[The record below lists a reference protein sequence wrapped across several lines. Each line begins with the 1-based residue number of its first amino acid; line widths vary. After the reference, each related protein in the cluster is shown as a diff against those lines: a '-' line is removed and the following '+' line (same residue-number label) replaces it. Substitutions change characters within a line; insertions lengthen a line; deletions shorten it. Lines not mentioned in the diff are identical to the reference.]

1 MTDLPDEN
9 FPLPDETQSAGLFE
23 DFPQTVT
30 PTVEKSYRVLARKY
44 RPQNFDDL
52 IGQEAMVRTMR
63 NAFAMGRVAHAFML
77 TGVRGVGKT
86 TTARIIA
93 RALNCVGEDGQGGP
107 TADPC
112 GVCPNCKAIL
122 ADRHPDV
129 LEIDAASHTGVDD
142 VREII
147 EGSRFRPLQARM
159 KVYIIDEVHMLSR
172 NAFNALLKTLEEPPE
187 QVTFIFATTEIR
199 KVPVTVLSRCQRFDL
214 RRVPQEQLQDHFAK
228 LAELENVSIAP
239 EAINLIAR
247 AADGSVRDGLSLLD
261 QAIAQRDGDAD
272 AEQIEASTVSE
283 MLGFADRALVFDLFK
298 AMMAG
303 KPDQVLE
310 LTDQAY
316 ASGADLG
323 VLLTDLLDLV
333 HLLSRIKSVPA
344 LRNSAELS
352 ELERV
357 QGGELS
363 DKLSVPVL
371 GRTWQ
376 MLLKGTREVDMAPN
390 RKAAVEMV
398 LIRLCYV
405 SDLPSPDELIKQ
417 IKNGGGTP
425 QMGGGKPPAPASPSA
440 SSTASLSASVQGG
453 GDAFLYAVGQ
463 NSAVSSG
470 YSQGEVAQA
479 YAVPEVQEEAEP
491 AHKKTTWQTWR
502 EVVVFVKEKQERLL
516 HAHLR
521 NLVHLVKFAPPMIE
535 FRVED
540 KAPNNLA
547 QQLSKLLNTYSTQRW
562 TIVLSQHQGE
572 PSLMEQEAIQAEADL
587 KEVGQDPFILGILK
601 IFPGAKLGN
610 LVNPQLDEYGL
621 FPEDIPS
628 MDDDDGAMRFDED
641 IPPYDP
647 DE

>member
-1 MTDLPDEN
+1 MTDLPDDN

-23 DFPQTVT
+23 DLPQAA
-30 PTVEKSYRVLARKY
+30 PKVEKSYRVLARKY

-93 RALNCVGEDGQGGP
+93 RALNCVGEDGNGGP

-122 ADRHPDV
+122 VDRHPDV

-214 RRVPQEQLQDHFAK
+214 RRVPQEQLQDHFTK

-261 QAIAQRDGDAD
+261 QAIAQKDDENGAG
-272 AEQIEASTVSE
+272 QIEASTVSE
-283 MLGFADRALVFDLFK
+283 MLGFADRALVFDLFT
-298 AMMAG
+298 AMMLG

-323 VLLTDLLDLV
+323 VLLADLLDLV

-357 QGGELS
+357 QGGELA

-376 MLLKGTREVDMAPN
+376 MLLKGIREVDMAPN

-417 IKNGGGTP
+417 FKNGGGNPTT
-425 QMGGGKPPAPASPSA
+425 GASKNISSK
-440 SSTASLSASVQGG
+440 SSTPTLSSSAQGSG
-453 GDAFLYAVGQ
+453 EAFLYAVGQ
-463 NSAVSSG
+463 NGAVSTG
-470 YSQGEVAQA
+470 YSQPKAAQA
-479 YAVPEVQEEAEP
+479 HAVPEVQENIEP
-491 AHKKTTWQTWR
+491 VQEKTTWYSWR

-521 NLVHLVKFAPPMIE
+521 NSVHLVKFAPPMIE

-540 KAPNNLA
+540 KAPNNVA
-547 QQLSKLLNTYSTQRW
+547 QQLSKLLNEYSTQRW

-587 KEVGQDPFILGILK
+587 KEVGQDPFILGIMQ
-601 IFPGAKLGN
+601 IFPGAKLGK

-628 MDDDDGAMRFDED
+628 MDDAGAMRYDDPE
-641 IPPYDP
+641 IPPYDL

>member
-9 FPLPDETQSAGLFE
+9 FPLPNETLAAGLFE
-23 DFPQTVT
+23 DLPKST
-30 PTVEKSYRVLARKY
+30 PKVEKSYRVLARKY

-52 IGQEAMVRTMR
+52 IGQEALVRTMR

-228 LAELENVSIAP
+228 LAELEHVSIAL

-261 QAIAQRDGDAD
+261 QAIAQKDGQEGAGL
-272 AEQIEASTVSE
+272 IEASTVSE

-298 AMMAG
+298 AMMGG
-303 KPDQVLE
+303 KPDKVLE

-316 ASGADLG
+316 ATGADLG

-333 HLLSRIKSVPA
+333 HLLSRMKAVPT
-344 LRNSAELS
+344 LQKSAELS

-357 QGGELS
+357 QGGELA

-376 MLLKGTREVDMAPN
+376 MLLKGTNEVDMAPN

-417 IKNGGGTP
+417 MKNEGGSP
-425 QMGGGKPPAPASPSA
+425 QGNNNKPHISS
-440 SSTASLSASVQGG
+440 SSSSGSTASSPVQGD
-453 GDAFLYAVGQ
+453 GDTFLYAVGQ
-463 NSAVSSG
+463 NSSVSSG
-470 YSQGEVAQA
+470 YPQA
-479 YAVPEVQEEAEP
+479 DVMQAVGVPAVQEVETLPE
-491 AHKKTTWQTWR
+491 KITWQSWR

-521 NLVHLVKFAPPMIE
+521 NLVHLVKFAPPTIE
-535 FRVED
+535 IRVED

-547 QQLSKLLNTYSTQRW
+547 QQLSKLLNTYSNQRW

-572 PSLMEQEAIQAEADL
+572 PSLMEQESLQAEADL
-587 KEVGQDPFILGILK
+587 KEVGQDPFILGILE
-601 IFPGAKLGN
+601 IFPGARLGK

-621 FPEDIPS
+621 FPENIPS
-628 MDDDDGAMRFDED
+628 MEDDEGAMRFDDED

-647 DE
+647 DEY

>member
-23 DFPQTVT
+23 DLPQAA
-30 PTVEKSYRVLARKY
+30 PKVEKSYRVLARKY

-93 RALNCVGEDGQGGP
+93 RALNCVGEDGNGGP

-228 LAELENVSIAP
+228 LAELEHVSIAP

-261 QAIAQRDGDAD
+261 QAIAQRDGEDE
-272 AEQIEASTVSE
+272 AEQIKASTVSE

-303 KPDQVLE
+303 KPDQVLA

-323 VLLTDLLDLV
+323 VLLADLLDMV
-333 HLLSRIKSVPA
+333 HLISRIQSVPA
-344 LRNSAELS
+344 LKNSAELS
-352 ELERV
+352 EIERI
-357 QGGELS
+357 QGGELA

-417 IKNGGGTP
+417 IKNGGGNA
-425 QMGGGKPPAPASPSA
+425 QMSGGKVTASSSSLASPSV
-440 SSTASLSASVQGG
+440 SGG
-453 GDAFLYAVGQ
+453 GDKFLYAVGQ
-463 NSAVSSG
+463 NSAVSTG
-470 YSQGEVAQA
+470 YSQPEVAQA
-479 YAVPEVQEEAEP
+479 YAVPEVQEQIEP
-491 AHKKTTWQTWR
+491 VHEKTTWHSWR

-521 NLVHLVKFAPPMIE
+521 NSVHLVKFAPPMIE

-547 QQLSKLLNTYSTQRW
+547 QQLSKLLNEYSTQRW

-572 PSLMEQEAIQAEADL
+572 PSLMEQEVLQAEADL
-587 KEVGQDPFILGILK
+587 KEVGQDPFILGIME
-601 IFPGAKLGN
+601 IFPGAKLGK

-628 MDDDDGAMRFDED
+628 MDGDEGAMRFDDPE

>member
-9 FPLPDETQSAGLFE
+9 FPLADETLSAGLFE
-23 DFPQTVT
+23 DLSQSTLKVD
-30 PTVEKSYRVLARKY
+30 KSYRVLARKY

-52 IGQEAMVRTMR
+52 IGQEALVRTMR

-93 RALNCVGEDGQGGP
+93 RAMNCVGQDGNGGP

-214 RRVPQEQLQDHFAK
+214 RRVPQEQLQDHFQK
-228 LAELENVSIAP
+228 LAELEQVSIAP

-261 QAIAQRDGDAD
+261 QAIAQRDGEQDAG
-272 AEQIEASTVSE
+272 QIEASTVSE

-298 AMMAG
+298 AMMGG
-303 KPDQVLE
+303 KPDKVLE

-333 HLLSRIKSVPA
+333 HLLSRMKAIPALHKSV
-344 LRNSAELS
+344 ELS

-363 DKLSVPVL
+363 DKLSVPIL

-376 MLLKGTREVDMAPN
+376 MLLKGTHEVEIAPN

-417 IKNGGGTP
+417 MKKEGGNPTQGNNNKSSISSSSSSGPT
-425 QMGGGKPPAPASPSA
+425 A
-440 SSTASLSASVQGG
+440 SSSVQGDG
-453 GDAFLYAVGQ
+453 NAFLYAVGQ
-463 NSAVSSG
+463 NSSVSSG
-470 YSQGEVAQA
+470 YTQMGTMQAVGVA
-479 YAVPEVQEEAEP
+479 EVQEVEAPPE
-491 AHKKTTWQTWR
+491 KITWQSWR
-502 EVVVFVKEKQERLL
+502 EVVAFVKEKQERLL

-521 NLVHLVKFAPPMIE
+521 NLVHLVKFAPPTIE
-535 FRVED
+535 IRIED
-540 KAPNNLA
+540 NAPNNLA
-547 QQLSKLLNTYSTQRW
+547 QQLSKLLNIYSTQRW

-572 PSLMEQEAIQAEADL
+572 PSLMEQESLQAEADL
-587 KEVGQDPFILGILK
+587 KEVGQDPFILGIME
-601 IFPGAKLGN
+601 IFPGARLGK
-610 LVNPQLDEYGL
+610 LVNPQLDDYGL
-621 FPEDIPS
+621 FPENIPS
-628 MDDDDGAMRFDED
+628 MEDDEGALRFDDED

-647 DE
+647 DEY